1 MGKFNLKI
9 TREDN
14 DMNVLDIAEEL
25 EGVTNL
31 VERDMLLQKYG
42 AIAPKLTP
50 QEVADINF
58 ESAGIN
64 LNYAWEK

>member
-1 MGKFNLKI
+1 
-9 TREDN
+9 
-14 DMNVLDIAEEL
+14 MNVLDIAEEL